1 MSWLSSLK
9 RKNNWLPV
17 GEVALLLAAVIIDLL
32 LTGGVIRWLS
42 LLNLVFAALITL
54 INLRSVGESF
64 AFAAVAG
71 LILDVYSGLPFG
83 LISSSLILATG
94 VMELL
99 IANIFSNRSFYSL
112 VGLGAIG
119 LLSYKIIFALLIQ
132 AAFFAGFT
140 DAIVG
145 WYYWLEALGEIIV
158 TSLFLMAVFFVIDR
172 WSNSFRPNYLAR

>member
-1 MSWLSSLK
+1 
-9 RKNNWLPV
+9 
-17 GEVALLLAAVIIDLL
+17 
-32 LTGGVIRWLS
+32 
-42 LLNLVFAALITL
+42 
-54 INLRSVGESF
+54 
-64 AFAAVAG
+64 
-71 LILDVYSGLPFG
+71 
-83 LISSSLILATG
+83 
-94 VMELL
+94 MELL